1 MSWKNQTGSSGSDDE
16 LIHEYMKQ
24 KFQIVSEDITIL
36 DILQTIISPENAETN
51 SVTQN
56 QIACANR
63 KITQAG
69 RRKRETE
76 GEALKGKL
84 EL

>member
-1 MSWKNQTGSSGSDDE
+1 MSWKNKTGSTGSDAE
-16 LIHEYMKQ
+16 LIHEYMKE
-24 KFQIVSEDITIL
+24 KFQILSEDITIL

-56 QIACANR
+56 QIACASR
-63 KITQAG
+63 KVTQAG
-69 RRKRETE
+69 RRKRESE
-76 GEALKGKL
+76 AEALKGKF